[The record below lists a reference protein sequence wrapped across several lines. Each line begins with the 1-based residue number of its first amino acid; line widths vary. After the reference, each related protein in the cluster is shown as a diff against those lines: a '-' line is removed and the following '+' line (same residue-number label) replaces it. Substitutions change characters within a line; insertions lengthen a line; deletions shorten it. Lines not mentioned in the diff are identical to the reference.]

1 MKILI
6 VGAGPAGCYTA
17 QLLKRMGHKPVLL
30 EEHSSVGKP
39 VQCAGIVSKSLISK
53 IQSTI
58 SSESIINQINGFH
71 IMSPW
76 VEDFLINIPGIACII
91 DREKFDLSIGNDLDI
106 RLSQHVSLIGKENNH
121 YFVKT
126 FQGEKYEADILIG
139 ADGPD
144 SIVRKY
150 LLANYGEKNSNLNIK
165 LDYYF
170 GMQYQ
175 IQLQNSYEIIS
186 DDIIQVFF
194 DNHIPFFIWIIPEIG
209 KKLRVGV
216 VANNGK
222 KILDEFISNRNI
234 KGEIIDIITGK
245 IPMGFIPTYY
255 ENVALVGDAACQ
267 IKPLTGGGLSYGMQ
281 SAQILADCIKEKQLE
296 KYDERWKRQFGREI
310 QFGLKARKIY
320 ENLENKDKRK
330 VFHLFKRNTHLIEQG
345 IDFDHHSRLFMA
357 ALKRPQLLIDAGK
370 LLRYYLE
377 EMLK

>member
-1 MKILI
+1 LI
-6 VGAGPAGCYTA
+6 
-17 QLLKRMGHKPVLL
+17 
-30 EEHSSVGKP
+30 E
-39 VQCAGIVSKSLISK
+39 
-53 IQSTI
+53 
-58 SSESIINQINGFH
+58 
-71 IMSPW
+71 
-76 VEDFLINIPGIACII
+76 
-91 DREKFDLSIGNDLDI
+91 
-106 RLSQHVSLIGKENNH
+106 KENNH

-245 IPMGFIPTYY
+245 IPMGIIPTYY

-320 ENLENKDKRK
+320 ENLENKDKGK
-330 VFHLFKRNTHLIEQG
+330 VFHLFKRNTHLVEQG

-357 ALKRPQLLIDAGK
+357 ALKRPKLLIDAGK
-370 LLRYYLE
+370 FLRYYLE

>member
-76 VEDFLINIPGIACII
+76 VEGFLINIPGIACII
-91 DREKFDLSIGNDLDI
+91 DREKFDLSIGKDLDI

-245 IPMGFIPTYY
+245 IPMGIIPTYY

-320 ENLENKDKRK
+320 ENLENKDKGK
-330 VFHLFKRNTHLIEQG
+330 VFHLFKRNTHLVEQG

-357 ALKRPQLLIDAGK
+357 ALKRPKLLIDAGK
-370 LLRYYLE
+370 FLRYYLE